1 MSKEVNIY
9 TYTGTYTFSFLLSAC
24 LGVELLSHQVDFSCN
39 RYSQTVFQGAFP
51 SLHCHPQYVRG
62 YVFILPQN
70 ALKLNISQISISV
83 SSSSK

>member
-1 MSKEVNIY
+1 MSNEINIY

-24 LGVELLSHQVDFSCN
+24 LGVELLNHQADFSCN
-39 RYSQTVFQGAFP
+39 RYSQTVFQGVFP
-51 SLHCHPQYVRG
+51 SLHCHPQCVRR

-83 SSSSK
+83 SCSSK